1 VSHVRITI
9 DGSIVLDDNLSDY
22 QARPPEFLKKI
33 VEPNQQHDPYI
44 KAVGITLAD
53 ALLTGHDVS
62 IDVRTDG
69 NNWSMDVSR
78 SLAIALPGPPVE
90 TTIFQ

>member
-1 VSHVRITI
+1 VRA
-9 DGSIVLDDNLSDY
+9 GGVQRLHSASAGVPRGRCE
-22 QARPPEFLKKI
+22 A
-33 VEPNQQHDPYI
+33 
-44 KAVGITLAD
+44 
-53 ALLTGHDVS
+53 GHDVS